1 MLNKMRDACG
11 AARSMAYR
19 ETDRKIFIYGKYI
32 QRVIWGHR
40 WSKFVRSLVEKG
52 AGNR

>member
-1 MLNKMRDACG
+1 MRVVPPG
-11 AARSMAYR
+11 RWLIVRQIERYLFMG
-19 ETDRKIFIYGKYI
+19 TYI